1 MREAQHLYINGK
13 WTEPEDGTVQE
24 LTDPATGRPSGRIV
38 LGGAADAD
46 RAVHAA
52 REAFPA
58 FSATS
63 VAERTELLEAI
74 GAEYA
79 RRAQDMAQA
88 VTAELGSPL
97 SLSRTLHVPAAQG
110 QFHHAAQALG
120 RMSLVERRGSTWVRR
135 EPVGVSALITPWNYP
150 ALQPAG
156 KVASALAAGCTVV
169 LKPAQLSPYSALLLA
184 EILDTAGVPAGVFNL
199 VLGRGSVIGDA
210 LNAHADVDMISFTGS
225 GPVAV
230 GVSDAAAPTA
240 KRVVTELGGKSP
252 QIVLPDADMDTA
264 IETAVLYGLGN
275 SGQTCGAA
283 SRTLVPRERLE
294 EFLSALTARV
304 DQLKVGDP
312 WAKDTF
318 MGPVVSADQWDTIQ
332 GYIRKGI
339 DQGAR
344 LVTGGLGKPE
354 DLPDSLNDGHFV
366 RPTVFADVTNDMTI
380 AREEIFGPVL
390 SVITYDTVDEAVR
403 IANDSPFG
411 LCGYVTSADARQAR
425 AVAEQMRTGYVL
437 INDADFDFN
446 TSWGGYKQSGNGRE
460 WADFGIGE
468 YLETKSIVGVTA

>member
-1 MREAQHLYINGK
+1 MNGE
-13 WTEPEDGTVQE
+13 WTTPVDGTVQE
-24 LTDPATGRPSGRIV
+24 LTDPATGLRSGRII
-38 LGGAADAD
+38 LGGGADVD
-46 RAVHAA
+46 RAVRAA

-63 VAERTELLEAI
+63 PAERIELLEAI

-79 RRAQDMAQA
+79 RRAEDMAQA
-88 VTAELGSPL
+88 VTAELGSPI
-97 SLSRTLHVPAAQG
+97 SLSRTLHVPAAQP
-110 QFHHAAQALG
+110 QFHHAAEALG
-120 RMSLVERRGSTWVRR
+120 RMDLVDRRGSTWVRR
-135 EPVGVSALITPWNYP
+135 EPIGVCALITPWNYP

-169 LKPAQLSPYSALLLA
+169 LKPAQTAPYSALLLA
-184 EILDTAGVPAGVFNL
+184 EILDAAGVPAGVFNL
-199 VLGRGSVIGDA
+199 ILGRGSVVGGV
-210 LNAHADVDMISFTGS
+210 LNAHEDVDMVSFTGS

-230 GVSDAAAPTA
+230 GVSAAAAPTA
-240 KRVVTELGGKSP
+240 KRVLTELGGKSP
-252 QIVLPDADMDTA
+252 QIVLPDADLDVA
-264 IETAVLYGLGN
+264 VGTAVTYGLGN

-283 SRTLVPRERLE
+283 SRTLVPRERLGA
-294 EFLSALTARV
+294 FLDALTARI

-312 WAKDTF
+312 QAEDTF
-318 MGPVVSADQWDTIQ
+318 MGPVVSAGQWDTVQ
-332 GYIRKGI
+332 NYIRQGI

-344 LVTGGLGKPE
+344 LVTGGLGKPG
-354 DLPDSLNDGHFV
+354 LPAALQDGHFA

-390 SVITYDTVDEAVR
+390 SVITYDTVDEALR

-411 LCGYVTSADARQAR
+411 LCGYVTGTDPLRAR

-460 WADFGIGE
+460 WAGFGIGE

>member
-1 MREAQHLYINGK
+1 MREAQHLYINGE
-13 WTEPEDGTVQE
+13 WTAPEDGTVQE

-38 LGGAADAD
+38 LGGGADAD
-46 RAVHAA
+46 RAVRAA

-63 VAERTELLEAI
+63 PAERIELLEAI

-79 RRAQDMAQA
+79 RRAEDMAQA

-97 SLSRTLHVPAAQG
+97 ELSRTLHVPAAQS
-110 QFHHAAQALG
+110 QFHHAAEALG
-120 RMSLVERRGSTWVRR
+120 RMDLVDRRGSTWVRR
-135 EPVGVSALITPWNYP
+135 EPIGVCALITPWNYP

-169 LKPAQLSPYSALLLA
+169 LKPAQMSPYSALLLA

-199 VLGRGSVIGDA
+199 VLGRGSVIGDV
-210 LNAHADVDMISFTGS
+210 LNAHPDVDMISFTGS

-252 QIVLPDADMDTA
+252 QIVLPDADLGTA

-294 EFLSALTARV
+294 EFLSALTARIG
-304 DQLKVGDP
+304 QLKVGDP
-312 WAKDTF
+312 CAEDTF
-318 MGPVVSADQWDTIQ
+318 MGPVVSAGQWDTVQ
-332 GYIRKGI
+332 GYIRQGI

-344 LVTGGLGKPE
+344 LVTGGPGKP
-354 DLPDSLNDGHFV
+354 DLTDSLKDGHFV
-366 RPTVFADVTNDMTI
+366 KPTVFADVTNDMTI
-380 AREEIFGPVL
+380 AREEIFGPVM
-390 SVITYDTVDEAVR
+390 SVIAYDTVDEALR

-411 LCGYVTSADARQAR
+411 LCGYVTSADPRQAR